1 MKLTPLVLISLT
13 TTTALAGS
21 TWCNRG
27 QYYCGWLLN
36 QSANPPS
43 TPIKPIQ
50 SIYVTTPVAIKVS
63 LRVAQVDVLAT
74 QLNASVDLFSRKD
87 IGPTALLDVL

>member
-1 MKLTPLVLISLT
+1 MKLTPLVLSLT

-43 TPIKPIQ
+43 T
-50 SIYVTTPVAIKVS
+50 V
-63 LRVAQVDVLAT
+63 
-74 QLNASVDLFSRKD
+74 
-87 IGPTALLDVL
+87 ALLAGKIFTVVGELYISAANLL